1 MKKVD
6 RTTGR
11 LGIRQRER
19 WLKDYGEL
27 YVRLDI
33 RKEKRTCNNW

>member
-19 WLKDYGEL
+19 WLKDYG
-27 YVRLDI
+27 DI
-33 RKEKRTCNNW
+33 CEAGHKEREKDL